1 MQGRKRTLTEPFEPN
16 TNPFGD
22 NAAVMTENVE
32 DNNETDGNRLES
44 KPQALV
50 PPALNIVPPE
60 SSIHS
65 TEEKK
70 GDEYN
75 GNDKDSSLIS
85 NIFRT
90 RVGRSS
96 HENLSRPKL
105 SLKTASFGAA
115 ESSRRNVS
123 PSTKSAKSSSQYID
137 LNDERLRRRSFSS
150 YSRSSSRRVS
160 NSPSS
165 TDRPPRSAKVLSLIA
180 ADDMDDF
187 EDLQKGFKSAID
199 EEGLTWL
206 PQLKSEKSRPVSDVG
221 EDRGEGEQESIPD
234 VHTPNVGASATPG
247 SIHLTPEP
255 AQNGSVS
262 EGLEGSINNSR
273 KKPSPKFFHHLSPQK
288 EDKDQT
294 EVIEY
299 AEDILDFETL
309 QRKLESRPF
318 VLYGHSLGVFS
329 PTNPLRIKIARFL
342 LHRRYSLLY
351 NTLLTFY
358 AILLAIRTYNPHNVV
373 FLYRFSNWT
382 DYFIFILSACFTGN
396 DIAKIIA
403 FGFWDDSEMFKAYG
417 REYKSI
423 LQRSGIMKLYIYLR
437 EKYGRKLIDFI
448 IPFRIIS
455 PGEETKYQRSS
466 LSTSLT
472 KPYGA
477 KENQRPFGTPRAF
490 ARSSWNRIDLVSS
503 VSFWLGMFLSIRSYD
518 TKTGIRIFKPLAIL
532 RILRLVNVDTGMPS
546 ILRGLKYGIPQL
558 VNVSSMLVYFW
569 IFFGILG
576 VQIFQGSF
584 RRQCVWFNP
593 EDPTD
598 TYQYDMQFCGGY
610 LDPVTKRKQNYIYED
625 GSEGS
630 VSKGFL
636 CPQYS
641 KCVSNANP
649 YNGRISFDNIVNSME
664 LVFVIMSANTFTD
677 LMYYTMDSDE
687 MAACLFFI
695 VCIFVLTIWLL
706 NLLIAVLVSSFE
718 IANEEYKKKKFIY
731 GSRKTGYVAR
741 IVTGYWKYF
750 KLKANQTK
758 FPNWSQKGLAIYSHV
773 EFIFVI
779 LIICDIGM
787 RASVK
792 VSTSANYN
800 NILLKT
806 DRGISIVLFIESLA
820 RLVLYLPNMWKFLT
834 KPSYVYDFIIS
845 IITLVISCLAVEGVL
860 GHMYAWL
867 SIFHISR
874 FYRVIISFKLTKKLW
889 KQILS
894 NGVMIWNLS
903 SFYFFFTFLV
913 AIIMAV
919 YFEGV
924 IPPEE
929 MADQP
934 FGMYSLPNSFLS
946 LFIIGSTENWTDI
959 LYALQKHSPNIS
971 SAFFCSVFFIIWFL
985 LSNSVIL
992 NIFIA
997 LISESMEVKE
1007 EEKRPQQI
1015 KHYLKFVYPQ
1025 KIQEYTHASL
1035 VARIRK
1041 KFFGGHRNEDTRDFK
1056 QFLMRGTAIMNIAQN
1071 MGELA
1076 DEFKEPPSENL
1087 FKKGLSK
1094 LTIGVPSLKRLRM
1107 FANNPFYKN
1116 SDVVF
1121 TETNDI
1127 NGRTYIL
1134 ELNEYED
1141 EKLDYLKKYPLF
1153 NYSYY
1158 FFSPQHRFRR
1168 FCQRLVP
1175 PSTGKRTDGSR
1186 FFEDSTDLY
1195 NKRSYFHHIERDV
1208 FVFIF
1213 ALATILLI
1221 VCSCYVTPLYRMH
1234 HKMGTW
1240 NWSSALDCAFIGA
1253 FSIEFIVKTVADGF
1267 IYAPNAYLRNPWN
1280 FIDFCVLIS
1289 MWINLIAY
1297 LKNNGNLSRIFKGL
1311 TALRALRCLTI
1322 SNTAR
1327 QTFNL
1332 VMFDG
1337 LNKIFEAGL
1346 ISLSL
1351 LFPFTVW
1358 GLSIF
1363 KGRLGTCNDGS
1374 LGRADCYNEYSNSVF
1389 QWDIMSPRVY
1399 QQPYL
1404 HLDSFASAFNSL
1416 YQIVS
1421 LEGWVDLLENMMNSS
1436 GIGTPA
1442 TVMGSAGN
1450 ALFLVLFNFLSMVF
1464 ILNLFVSFI
1473 VNNQARTTGSA
1484 YFTIEEKAWLESQKL
1499 LSQAKPKAIPNLIE
1513 LSRVRQFFY
1522 QLAVEKKNFY
1532 YASFLQVVLYL
1543 HIIMLLSRSYNP
1555 GNLIGYQGVYFMFS
1569 TSVFLIQEALH
1580 MCGEGPRL
1588 YFRQKWNSIRLSIII
1603 IAFIMNAVAFHVPAS
1618 HYWFHNIKGFFLLVI
1633 FLFIIPQNDTLTE
1646 LLETAMAS
1654 LPPILS
1660 LTYTWGVL
1668 FLVYAIALNQI
1679 FGLTRLGSNT
1689 TDNINFRTV
1698 IKSMIVLFRCSFGE
1712 GWNYIMADL
1721 TVSEPY
1727 CSSDDNSTYTDC
1739 GSETYAYLLLM
1750 SWNIIS
1756 MYIFVNMFVSLII
1769 GNFSYVYRSGGSRS
1783 GINRSE
1789 IKKYIEAWSKFDTD
1803 GTGELELSYLP
1814 RIMHS
1819 FDGPLSF
1826 KIWEGRLTIKSLVE
1840 NYMEVNPDDPY
1851 DVKIDLIGLNKELN
1865 TIDKAKIIQ
1874 RKLQYRR
1881 FVQSIH
1887 YTNAYNGCIRFSD
1900 LLLQIPLYTAYSAR
1914 ECLGID
1920 QYVHHLYIL
1929 GKVDKYLENQRN
1941 FDVLEMVVTRWK
1953 FHCRMK
1959 RTIEP
1964 EWDVKDPTVSSHI
1977 SNINVNL
1984 EPAPGIL
1991 EREPIATPRMDYGVN
2006 NFMWSPRMN
2015 QDSTMEPPEEPIDN
2029 NDDSANDLIDR

>member
-1 MQGRKRTLTEPFEPN
+1 
-16 TNPFGD
+16 
-22 NAAVMTENVE
+22 
-32 DNNETDGNRLES
+32 
-44 KPQALV
+44 
-50 PPALNIVPPE
+50 
-60 SSIHS
+60 
-65 TEEKK
+65 
-70 GDEYN
+70 
-75 GNDKDSSLIS
+75 
-85 NIFRT
+85 
-90 RVGRSS
+90 
-96 HENLSRPKL
+96 
-105 SLKTASFGAA
+105 
-115 ESSRRNVS
+115 
-123 PSTKSAKSSSQYID
+123 
-137 LNDERLRRRSFSS
+137 
-150 YSRSSSRRVS
+150 
-160 NSPSS
+160 
-165 TDRPPRSAKVLSLIA
+165 
-180 ADDMDDF
+180 
-187 EDLQKGFKSAID
+187 
-199 EEGLTWL
+199 
-206 PQLKSEKSRPVSDVG
+206 
-221 EDRGEGEQESIPD
+221 
-234 VHTPNVGASATPG
+234 
-247 SIHLTPEP
+247 
-255 AQNGSVS
+255 
-262 EGLEGSINNSR
+262 
-273 KKPSPKFFHHLSPQK
+273 
-288 EDKDQT
+288 
-294 EVIEY
+294 
-299 AEDILDFETL
+299 
-309 QRKLESRPF
+309 
-318 VLYGHSLGVFS
+318 
-329 PTNPLRIKIARFL
+329 
-342 LHRRYSLLY
+342 
-351 NTLLTFY
+351 
-358 AILLAIRTYNPHNVV
+358 
-373 FLYRFSNWT
+373 
-382 DYFIFILSACFTGN
+382 
-396 DIAKIIA
+396 
-403 FGFWDDSEMFKAYG
+403 
-417 REYKSI
+417 
-423 LQRSGIMKLYIYLR
+423 
-437 EKYGRKLIDFI
+437 
-448 IPFRIIS
+448 
-455 PGEETKYQRSS
+455 
-466 LSTSLT
+466 
-472 KPYGA
+472 
-477 KENQRPFGTPRAF
+477 
-490 ARSSWNRIDLVSS
+490 
-503 VSFWLGMFLSIRSYD
+503 
-518 TKTGIRIFKPLAIL
+518 
-532 RILRLVNVDTGMPS
+532 
-546 ILRGLKYGIPQL
+546 
-558 VNVSSMLVYFW
+558 
-569 IFFGILG
+569 
-576 VQIFQGSF
+576 
-584 RRQCVWFNP
+584 
-593 EDPTD
+593 
-598 TYQYDMQFCGGY
+598 MQFCGGY

-1267 IYAPNAYLRNPWN
+1267 IYSPNAYLRNPWN

-1416 YQIVS
+1416 YQIIS

-1499 LSQAKPKAIPNLIE
+1499 LSQAKPKAIPNLI
-1513 LSRVRQFFY
+1513 
-1522 QLAVEKKNFY
+1522 
-1532 YASFLQVVLYL
+1532 
-1543 HIIMLLSRSYNP
+1543 
-1555 GNLIGYQGVYFMFS
+1555 G
-1569 TSVFLIQEALH
+1569 
-1580 MCGEGPRL
+1580 
-1588 YFRQKWNSIRLSIII
+1588 
-1603 IAFIMNAVAFHVPAS
+1603 
-1618 HYWFHNIKGFFLLVI
+1618 
-1633 FLFIIPQNDTLTE
+1633 
-1646 LLETAMAS
+1646 
-1654 LPPILS
+1654 
-1660 LTYTWGVL
+1660 
-1668 FLVYAIALNQI
+1668 
-1679 FGLTRLGSNT
+1679 
-1689 TDNINFRTV
+1689 V
-1698 IKSMIVLFRCSFGE
+1698 IKS
-1712 GWNYIMADL
+1712 
-1721 TVSEPY
+1721 
-1727 CSSDDNSTYTDC
+1727 
-1739 GSETYAYLLLM
+1739 
-1750 SWNIIS
+1750 
-1756 MYIFVNMFVSLII
+1756 
-1769 GNFSYVYRSGGSRS
+1769 
-1783 GINRSE
+1783 
-1789 IKKYIEAWSKFDTD
+1789 
-1803 GTGELELSYLP
+1803 
-1814 RIMHS
+1814 
-1819 FDGPLSF
+1819 
-1826 KIWEGRLTIKSLVE
+1826 
-1840 NYMEVNPDDPY
+1840 
-1851 DVKIDLIGLNKELN
+1851 
-1865 TIDKAKIIQ
+1865 
-1874 RKLQYRR
+1874 
-1881 FVQSIH
+1881 
-1887 YTNAYNGCIRFSD
+1887 
-1900 LLLQIPLYTAYSAR
+1900 
-1914 ECLGID
+1914 
-1920 QYVHHLYIL
+1920 
-1929 GKVDKYLENQRN
+1929 
-1941 FDVLEMVVTRWK
+1941 
-1953 FHCRMK
+1953 
-1959 RTIEP
+1959 
-1964 EWDVKDPTVSSHI
+1964 
-1977 SNINVNL
+1977 
-1984 EPAPGIL
+1984 
-1991 EREPIATPRMDYGVN
+1991 
-2006 NFMWSPRMN
+2006 
-2015 QDSTMEPPEEPIDN
+2015 
-2029 NDDSANDLIDR
+2029 